1 MYLVP
6 RGLLIC
12 EFANTHKKFGLK
24 FCICEFCFR
33 GTKYRDASTANNKAY
48 LYALKK
54 MCSGQDKLVLSPS
67 KPKIILKMKLNTP
80 VTNL

>member
-1 MYLVP
+1 MLRIPRGVRRNSFKLLMIIEIQMYLVP
-6 RGLLIC
+6 RGLLIF

-48 LYALKK
+48 LYA
-54 MCSGQDKLVLSPS
+54 
-67 KPKIILKMKLNTP
+67 
-80 VTNL
+80 